1 MHACTA
7 NSLALKILPLID
19 SSPRINLRNRANSVI
34 PLDHRRGGRVV
45 KSNEP
50 PQFTLL
56 PAFRGRGRPRHAS
69 NKYNIGE
76 GTMSKVRV
84 AAFSISI
91 DGFGAGPRQDLQ
103 NPLGVRG
110 TELHGWFFPTE
121 IFKKKIQG
129 QSGGTTGIDNEM
141 AAQSFENVGAWILG
155 RNMFGPV
162 RGAWA
167 SSGEPWNGWWGPNP
181 PYHTPVFVL
190 THHAR
195 PPLEMEGGT
204 TFHFVTDGLESAL
217 RQAKAAAKGKDV
229 RIGGGV
235 SVLKQYLLADQIDEM
250 HLAMSPVLM
259 GEGENLFSGIN
270 LHQLGFKIVRVVAGE
285 NTTHVFVKKG

>member
-1 MHACTA
+1 
-7 NSLALKILPLID
+7 
-19 SSPRINLRNRANSVI
+19 
-34 PLDHRRGGRVV
+34 
-45 KSNEP
+45 
-50 PQFTLL
+50 
-56 PAFRGRGRPRHAS
+56 
-69 NKYNIGE
+69 
-76 GTMSKVRV
+76 MSKVRV
-84 AAFSISI
+84 AAFSISL

-110 TELHGWFFPTE
+110 TELHTWFFQTE
-121 IFKKKIQG
+121 VFQKMYG
-129 QSGGTTGIDNEM
+129 QSAGTTGIDNDA
-141 AAQSFENVGAWILG
+141 AAQSFDNVGAWILG

-162 RGAWA
+162 RGPWA
-167 SSGEPWNGWWGPNP
+167 TTGDSWNGWWGDNP

-217 RQAKAAAKGKDV
+217 KQAKEAAGGRNKDRNKDV

-235 SVLKQYLLADQIDEM
+235 SVIRQYLLAGQIDEM
-250 HLAMSPVLM
+250 HLALSPVLL

-270 LHQLGFKIVRVVAGE
+270 LPKLGFAPFKTVAGE
-285 NTTHVFVKKG
+285 NATHVYMKKK